1 MKDRHNQSKAGHI
14 IKKRLYEV
22 IGLIRIFIDQGHNP
36 SNPNAG
42 AEANGVR
49 EQDINY
55 AVGKELE
62 ALLLANGNFE
72 VQLSRPTPET
82 QLGSPQAT
90 DSNAS
95 LRARVQA
102 ANAWGADYFIS
113 LHCNAN
119 PDPSASGSEA
129 YVFRHAGEA
138 YPLAED
144 ILRGLHEATGLPNR
158 GVMINPGLYVLRR
171 TQMPA
176 VLVEMGFI
184 TNPEEARLLSQ
195 RPDLFAKG
203 IYNGILAY
211 LGMQ

>member
-1 MKDRHNQSKAGHI
+1 M
-14 IKKRLYEV
+14 
-22 IGLIRIFIDQGHNP
+22 IRIFIDQGHNP
-36 SNPNAG
+36 ENPNAG

-82 QLGSPQAT
+82 QLGSNQAT
-90 DSNAS
+90 SSASS

-102 ANAWGADYFIS
+102 ANQWGADYFIS

-119 PDPSASGSEA
+119 PNPEANGSEA
-129 YVFRHAGEA
+129 YVYQRRGEA
-138 YPLAED
+138 YPFAESILA
-144 ILRGLHEATGLPNR
+144 GMTEATGLRNR
-158 GVMINPGLYVLRR
+158 GVMINQALYVLRR
-171 TQMPA
+171 TEMPA

-184 TNPEEARLLSQ
+184 TNPQEAQLLQS
-195 RPDLFAKG
+195 RPDLFAQG
-203 IYNGILAY
+203 IYQGILRYFGLAS
-211 LGMQ
+211 